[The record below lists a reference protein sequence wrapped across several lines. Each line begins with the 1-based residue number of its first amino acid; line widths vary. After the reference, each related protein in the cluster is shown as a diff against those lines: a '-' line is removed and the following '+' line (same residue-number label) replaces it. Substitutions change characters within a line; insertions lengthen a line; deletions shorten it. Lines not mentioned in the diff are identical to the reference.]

1 MANTKVTGDLIASS
15 TIATGNIAD
24 NAVTS
29 DKISGITT
37 AHITEGSN
45 LYYTDARADARVA
58 LVVDSAPST
67 LNTLNELADALG
79 DDPNFATTT
88 ATSIGLKAPLASPSF
103 TGIITA
109 NSSSSGDYIRIYGSS
124 GTGKWDI
131 YGNGANLR
139 ISDNESAGILAVD
152 TGATF
157 GGNVNVTGEAK
168 VYTGSNFS
176 YWGVDAGNSYV
187 YLGTN
192 TSGYGLSLQTG
203 GTQRMLINS
212 GGTVE
217 IINSTSPKLRLTR
230 GTKKYTSRVDNN
242 NKFVIQEEGGNEFFV
257 VESGAY
263 SNSIRIDSSGNV
275 GIGTASPSS
284 NVSGSATMLEI
295 NDLANNNLASLALKA
310 GTQGSKFEITASAS
324 NFLGFWDDNTERMRI
339 DSSGLVSIKNVSNP
353 TIQLTNTDTSLT
365 SNQVIGSLDW
375 YQSDPSGGGVG
386 IINRISAINDSG
398 FQGEA
403 SFSFQTGNTTD
414 GLTEK
419 MRITSGGN
427 VGIGTTSP
435 SSGRK
440 LHIHN
445 SATLTATYQKFSN
458 GTATTGTTLG
468 IDADGDFLINNGEA
482 KEIKLYT
489 SDTPRLIIQSGGNVG
504 IGTTSPGAKFD
515 VANYAQIDS
524 YPANASGNNPSNSG
538 YLKLIAGAKTG
549 WGYGDELGKINFY
562 GNDTSGIGARNAASI
577 VAVCEN
583 GNGTSTTT
591 FSSGLAFFTSSYN
604 ANQSEKVRIDN
615 DGNVGIGT
623 NDPGTYLQLGDYP
636 SKNISQTSYPDVPSE
651 HMIHIAAPE
660 TNGHFGGGISFGE
673 NAFTAANIV
682 VRDAGAAGSLDLCFG
697 TGDFNGMT
705 ERMRITSGGEIHI
718 KNGTTTGGKILLSGT
733 DNDLKIDGSR
743 GQIQF
748 SINGTNEA
756 VLDALQF
763 YPQANNGLNLGT
775 TSLRFNTVYASNGVN
790 TSDETLKEN
799 IKECDLGI
807 DFIDSLKPKSY
818 KFKDL
823 KEDNDAYGKKRYGL
837 IAQDLLQT
845 ELKDSIFG
853 KKNGEYG
860 LSYNDLIAPMIKAI
874 QELKAE
880 IDELKTQINN

>member
-623 NDPGTYLQLGDYP
+623 SSP
-636 SKNISQTSYPDVPSE
+636 SKLLHVNGSYKLG
-651 HMIHIAAPE
+651 
-660 TNGHFGGGISFGE
+660 TNGFIEYGGGYPYTINIE
-673 NAFTAANIV
+673 NT
-682 VRDAGAAGSLDLCFG
+682 AGAGDVTIKSGAGYNRILLQPSTSGIEFY
-697 TGDFNGMT
+697 TGNS